1 MRRTSAITLAG
12 VTALALTV
20 SACGRED
27 AGSGAAETGKAV
39 STGAA
44 TGTITMWAM
53 GAEGENLPKLTKEFE
68 AANPGVKVQVTAIPW
83 DAAHD
88 KFTTAITANKTPD
101 VAMVGTTWM
110 GEFAGMDAL
119 DPTPGEIDKSVF
131 FEGAQK
137 TTEVDGTSYGV
148 PWYVETRLVYYRTDL
163 AEKAGITT
171 PPTDWDGLKDDGQGH
186 AGQGRREVRHRPA
199 GRRHRFLAVGHAVRV
214 VRGRRPHQ
222 GRRQGVQLR
231 QPRDARRRSQYYQ
244 SFFTDGISDKAAP
257 ATPTTEPDFASG
269 KVPMFISGPW
279 MMSAVEKAGGGGVQ
293 GQVRRLRR
301 SRPTSCP
308 SSFVGGSNLVVF
320 KNTQNRDSSWKLVQL
335 ALGPQDPGRSGTA
348 CRPTCPS
355 VKSAWQDPAL
365 TADTKLAVFGK
376 QLETAQAP
384 PSFPTWEQ
392 VVTVVRHRDG
402 EDHEVRRRPGR
413 LAEDRAEAGRVHRDR
428 ELTMST
434 ATERDAA
441 SVGSAQPGTAG
452 PVPPSTDGTPAAG
465 GRGGPRGSSRCR
477 SVCSS
482 SSSRSGR
489 WPSHCS

>member
-39 STGAA
+39 ASGAA
-44 TGTITMWAM
+44 KGTITVWAM
-53 GAEGENLPKLTKEFE
+53 GAEGASLPGLTKEFE

-119 DPTPGEIDKSVF
+119 DPTPGEVDKSAF
-131 FEGAQK
+131 FDGAQK
-137 TTEVDGTSYGV
+137 TTEVAGTSFGV

-163 AEKAGITT
+163 AKKAGITT
-171 PPTDWDGLKDDGQGH
+171 PPTDWAGLKDMAKAMQDKAGAKYGIGLQAGGTGSWQSVMPFAWSAGADLTKDGGK
-186 AGQGRREVRHRPA
+186 AYNFDSPEVLKA
-199 GRRHRFLAVGHAVRV
+199 
-214 VRGRRPHQ
+214 
-222 GRRQGVQLR
+222 
-231 QPRDARRRSQYYQ
+231 SEYYQ

-279 MMSAVEKAGGGGVQ
+279 MMSAVEKAGGEGFKDKYDVMQ
-293 GQVRRLRR
+293 I
-301 SRPTSCP
+301 PADKTS

-320 KNTQNRDSSWKLVQL
+320 KNTKNRDSSWKLVNWL
-335 ALGPQDPGRSGTA
+335 SDPKTQVKWYGMSTDL
-348 CRPTCPS
+348 PS

-392 VVTVVRHRDG
+392 VVTSFDSEMEKVTKTGAD
-402 EDHEVRRRPGR
+402 
-413 LAEDRAEAGRVHRDR
+413 
-428 ELTMST
+428 
-434 ATERDAA
+434 
-441 SVGSAQPGTAG
+441 
-452 PVPPSTDGTPAAG
+452 PAAALKTVQKQAESIG
-465 GRGGPRGSSRCR
+465 TGN
-477 SVCSS
+477 
-482 SSSRSGR
+482 
-489 WPSHCS
+489 

>member
-12 VTALALTV
+12 VTVLALTV

-27 AGSGAAETGKAV
+27 AGSAAPETGKAV
-39 STGAA
+39 SSGAA
-44 TGTITMWAM
+44 KGTITMWAM

-119 DPTPGEIDKSVF
+119 DPTPGEVDKSVF
-131 FEGAQK
+131 FDGAQK
-137 TTEVDGTSYGV
+137 TTEVDGTSFGV

-163 AEKAGITT
+163 AKKAGITT
-171 PPTDWDGLKDDGQGH
+171 PPTDWDGLKTMAKAMQDKAGAKYGIGLQAGGTGSWQSVMPFAWSAGADLTKDGGK
-186 AGQGRREVRHRPA
+186 AYNFDSPEVLKA
-199 GRRHRFLAVGHAVRV
+199 T
-214 VRGRRPHQ
+214 
-222 GRRQGVQLR
+222 
-231 QPRDARRRSQYYQ
+231 QYYQ

-279 MMSAVEKAGGGGVQ
+279 MMSAVEKAGGGDKFKDKYDVFQ
-293 GQVRRLRR
+293 IPADKM
-301 SRPTSCP
+301 S

-320 KNTQNRDSSWKLVQL
+320 KNTQNRDSSWKLVNWL
-335 ALGPQDPGRSGTA
+335 SDPKTQVKWYGMSTDL
-348 CRPTCPS
+348 PS

-365 TADTKLAVFGK
+365 TADTKLATFGK

-392 VVTVVRHRDG
+392 VVTSFDS
-402 EDHEVRRRPGR
+402 
-413 LAEDRAEAGRVHRDR
+413 
-428 ELTMST
+428 ELEKITKSG
-434 ATERDAA
+434 ADPAA
-441 SVGSAQPGTAG
+441 SLKTVQKQAESIGTG
-452 PVPPSTDGTPAAG
+452 N
-465 GRGGPRGSSRCR
+465 
-477 SVCSS
+477 
-482 SSSRSGR
+482 
-489 WPSHCS
+489 

>member
-27 AGSGAAETGKAV
+27 AGSATAETGKAV
-39 STGAA
+39 SSGAA
-44 TGTITMWAM
+44 KGTITMWAM

-119 DPTPGEIDKSVF
+119 DPTPGEVDKSAF
-131 FEGAQK
+131 FDGAQK
-137 TTEVDGTSYGV
+137 TTEVNGTSFGV

-163 AEKAGITT
+163 AKKAGITA
-171 PPTDWDGLKDDGQGH
+171 PPTDWDGLKTMAKAMQDKAGAKYGIGLQAGGTGSWQSVMPFAWSAGADLTKDGGK
-186 AGQGRREVRHRPA
+186 AYNFDSPEVLKA
-199 GRRHRFLAVGHAVRV
+199 
-214 VRGRRPHQ
+214 
-222 GRRQGVQLR
+222 
-231 QPRDARRRSQYYQ
+231 SQYYQ

-279 MMSAVEKAGGGGVQ
+279 MMSAVEKAGGGDKFKDKYDVFQ
-293 GQVRRLRR
+293 IPADKM
-301 SRPTSCP
+301 S

-320 KNTQNRDSSWKLVQL
+320 KNTKNRDSSWKLVNWL
-335 ALGPQDPGRSGTA
+335 SDPKTQVKWYGMSTDLPA
-348 CRPTCPS
+348 

-392 VVTVVRHRDG
+392 VVTSFD
-402 EDHEVRRRPGR
+402 
-413 LAEDRAEAGRVHRDR
+413 
-428 ELTMST
+428 
-434 ATERDAA
+434 TEMEK
-441 SVGSAQPGTAG
+441 VTKTGS
-452 PVPPSTDGTPAAG
+452 DPAAALKTVQKQAESIG
-465 GRGGPRGSSRCR
+465 TGN
-477 SVCSS
+477 
-482 SSSRSGR
+482 
-489 WPSHCS
+489 

>member
-27 AGSGAAETGKAV
+27 AGGGAAATGKAV
-39 STGAA
+39 SSGAA
-44 TGTITMWAM
+44 KGTITVWAM
-53 GAEGENLPKLTKEFE
+53 GAEGEKLPALAKEFE

-110 GEFAGMDAL
+110 GEFAGMNAL
-119 DPTPGEIDKSVF
+119 DPTPGSIDKSAF

-163 AEKAGITT
+163 AKKAGLTT
-171 PPTDWDGLKDDGQGH
+171 PPTDWAGLKDMAKAMQDKAGAKYGIGLQAGGTGSWQSVMPFAWSAGADLTKDGGK
-186 AGQGRREVRHRPA
+186 AYNFDSPEVLKA
-199 GRRHRFLAVGHAVRV
+199 
-214 VRGRRPHQ
+214 
-222 GRRQGVQLR
+222 
-231 QPRDARRRSQYYQ
+231 SQYYQ

-279 MMSAVEKAGGGGVQ
+279 MMSAVEKAGGGDKFKDKYDVFQ
-293 GQVRRLRR
+293 IPADKM
-301 SRPTSCP
+301 S
-308 SSFVGGSNLVVF
+308 SSFVGGSNLAVF
-320 KNTQNRDSSWKLVQL
+320 KNTKNRDSAWKFVQWL
-335 ALGPQDPGRSGTA
+335 SDPKTQVEWYKSSTDLPA
-348 CRPTCPS
+348 

-365 TADTKLAVFGK
+365 TADKKLAVFGK

-392 VVTVVRHRDG
+392 VITSFDTEMEKVTKSGAD
-402 EDHEVRRRPGR
+402 
-413 LAEDRAEAGRVHRDR
+413 
-428 ELTMST
+428 
-434 ATERDAA
+434 
-441 SVGSAQPGTAG
+441 
-452 PVPPSTDGTPAAG
+452 PAAALKTVQKQAESIG
-465 GRGGPRGSSRCR
+465 TGS
-477 SVCSS
+477 
-482 SSSRSGR
+482 
-489 WPSHCS
+489 

>member
-27 AGSGAAETGKAV
+27 AGGGAAATGKAV
-39 STGAA
+39 SSGAA
-44 TGTITMWAM
+44 KGTITVWAM
-53 GAEGENLPKLTKEFE
+53 GAEGEKLPALAKEFE

-119 DPTPGEIDKSVF
+119 DPTPGSIDKSVF

-171 PPTDWDGLKDDGQGH
+171 PPTDWDGLKDMAKAMQDKAGAKYGIGLQAGGTGSWQSVMPFAWSAGADLTKDGGK
-186 AGQGRREVRHRPA
+186 AYNFDSPEVLKA
-199 GRRHRFLAVGHAVRV
+199 TE
-214 VRGRRPHQ
+214 
-222 GRRQGVQLR
+222 
-231 QPRDARRRSQYYQ
+231 YYQ

-279 MMSAVEKAGGGGVQ
+279 MMSAVEKAGGGEKFKDKYDVFQ
-293 GQVRRLRR
+293 IPADKM
-301 SRPTSCP
+301 S
-308 SSFVGGSNLVVF
+308 SSFVGGSNLAVF
-320 KNTQNRDSSWKLVQL
+320 KNTKNRDSAWKLVQWL
-335 ALGPQDPGRSGTA
+335 SDPKTQVEWYKSSTDL
-348 CRPTCPS
+348 PS

-365 TADTKLAVFGK
+365 TADEKLAVFGK

-392 VVTVVRHRDG
+392 VVTSFD
-402 EDHEVRRRPGR
+402 
-413 LAEDRAEAGRVHRDR
+413 
-428 ELTMST
+428 
-434 ATERDAA
+434 TEMEKVTKSGAD
-441 SVGSAQPGTAG
+441 
-452 PVPPSTDGTPAAG
+452 PAAALKTVQKQAESIG
-465 GRGGPRGSSRCR
+465 TGN
-477 SVCSS
+477 
-482 SSSRSGR
+482 
-489 WPSHCS
+489 

>member
-27 AGSGAAETGKAV
+27 AASGEAETGKAV
-39 STGAA
+39 ASGAA
-44 TGTITMWAM
+44 TGTITVWAM
-53 GAEGENLPKLTKEFE
+53 GAEGASLPGLTKEFE

-110 GEFAGMDAL
+110 GEFAGMGAL
-119 DPTPGEIDKSVF
+119 DPTPGEVDKTAF

-163 AEKAGITT
+163 AKKAGVTT
-171 PPTDWDGLKDDGQGH
+171 PPTDWAGLKSMAKAMQDKAGAKYGIGLQAGGTGSWQSVMPFAWSAGADLTKDGGK
-186 AGQGRREVRHRPA
+186 AYNFDSPEMFKA
-199 GRRHRFLAVGHAVRV
+199 A
-214 VRGRRPHQ
+214 
-222 GRRQGVQLR
+222 
-231 QPRDARRRSQYYQ
+231 QYYQ

-279 MMSAVEKAGGGGVQ
+279 MMSAVEKAGGAGFKDKYDVMQ
-293 GQVRRLRR
+293 IPADQ
-301 SRPTSCP
+301 TS

-320 KNTQNRDSSWKLVQL
+320 KNTKNRDSSWKLVNWL
-335 ALGPQDPGRSGTA
+335 SDPKTQVKWYGMSTDL
-348 CRPTCPS
+348 PS

-365 TADTKLAVFGK
+365 TGDSKLAVFGK

-392 VVTVVRHRDG
+392 VVTSFDSEMEKVTKTGAD
-402 EDHEVRRRPGR
+402 
-413 LAEDRAEAGRVHRDR
+413 
-428 ELTMST
+428 
-434 ATERDAA
+434 
-441 SVGSAQPGTAG
+441 
-452 PVPPSTDGTPAAG
+452 PAAALKTVQKQAESIG
-465 GRGGPRGSSRCR
+465 TGS
-477 SVCSS
+477 
-482 SSSRSGR
+482 
-489 WPSHCS
+489 

>member
-12 VTALALTV
+12 VTVLALTV

-27 AGSGAAETGKAV
+27 AGSAAPETGKAV
-39 STGAA
+39 SSGAA
-44 TGTITMWAM
+44 KGTITMWAM

-119 DPTPGEIDKSVF
+119 DPTPGEVDKSVF
-131 FEGAQK
+131 IDGAQK
-137 TTEVDGTSYGV
+137 TTEVDGTSFGV

-163 AEKAGITT
+163 AKKAGITT
-171 PPTDWDGLKDDGQGH
+171 PPTDWDGLKTMAKAMQDKAGAKYGIGLQAGGTGSWQSVMPFAWSAGADLTKDGGK
-186 AGQGRREVRHRPA
+186 AYNFDSPEVLKA
-199 GRRHRFLAVGHAVRV
+199 T
-214 VRGRRPHQ
+214 
-222 GRRQGVQLR
+222 
-231 QPRDARRRSQYYQ
+231 QYYQ

-279 MMSAVEKAGGGGVQ
+279 MMSAVEKAGGGDKFKDKYDVFQ
-293 GQVRRLRR
+293 IPADKM
-301 SRPTSCP
+301 S

-320 KNTQNRDSSWKLVQL
+320 KNTQNRDSSWKLVNWL
-335 ALGPQDPGRSGTA
+335 SDPKTQVKWYGMSTDLPA
-348 CRPTCPS
+348 

-365 TADTKLAVFGK
+365 TADTKLATFGK

-392 VVTVVRHRDG
+392 VVTSFDS
-402 EDHEVRRRPGR
+402 
-413 LAEDRAEAGRVHRDR
+413 
-428 ELTMST
+428 ELEKITKSG
-434 ATERDAA
+434 ADPAA
-441 SVGSAQPGTAG
+441 SLKTVQKQAESIGTG
-452 PVPPSTDGTPAAG
+452 N
-465 GRGGPRGSSRCR
+465 
-477 SVCSS
+477 
-482 SSSRSGR
+482 
-489 WPSHCS
+489 